1 MIRILV
7 CDDHPV
13 VREGLVM
20 MLGTQPDMEVVGEAG
35 DGLEAG
41 ERAAALNPGGGLM
54 DPEMARPH
62 GAAASRR
69 GHEGKPHAG
78 LLGVTPSDNDE
89 AVLPEV
95 VGGAGD
101 GREAVDGAAA
111 LNPAVL
117 LMARKRPRLDGP
129 AAIRRIHEANPDA
142 RILVLTAYDTDE
154 RILQAVQAGA
164 RGYLL
169 KGVPRDEIFQA
180 VRLVHSG
187 GPPLPPARATKLLNR
202 VGDLLRG
209 EREETLTE
217 REMQV
222 LELMAKGY
230 RNKEIAKELFITERT
245 VKFHANILFQ
255 KLNVESRTEAVSQ
268 AIQRGI
274 IKL

>member
-35 DGLEAG
+35 DGLEAV
-41 ERAAALNPGGGLM
+41 ERAAQLDPDVVLM
-54 DPEMARPH
+54 DLEM
-62 GAAASRR
+62 
-69 GHEGKPHAG
+69 
-78 LLGVTPSDNDE
+78 
-89 AVLPEV
+89 
-95 VGGAGD
+95 
-101 GREAVDGAAA
+101 
-111 LNPAVL
+111 
-117 LMARKRPRLDGP
+117 PRLDGP
-129 AAIRRIHEANPDA
+129 EAIRRIHEANPQA

-180 VRLVHSG
+180 VRVVEAG
-187 GPPLPPARATKLLNR
+187 GSLLQPAVATKLLNR
-202 VGDLLRG
+202 VGDLLRE
-209 EREETLTE
+209 ERTETLTE
-217 REMQV
+217 RELQV

-230 RNKEIAKELFITERT
+230 IQKQLARELTITERT
-245 VKFHANILFQ
+245 VKFHANIIFR
-255 KLNVESRTEAVSQ
+255 KLNVDSRTEAVSESVK
-268 AIQRGI
+268 RGI

>member
-7 CDDHPV
+7 VDDHPV
-13 VREGLVM
+13 VRAGLVM
-20 MLGTQPDMEVVGEAG
+20 MLGTQADMEVVGEAS
-35 DGLEAG
+35 DGQEAVTKV
-41 ERAAALNPGGGLM
+41 AALTPDVVLM
-54 DPEMARPH
+54 DLEMP
-62 GAAASRR
+62 G
-69 GHEGKPHAG
+69 
-78 LLGVTPSDNDE
+78 
-89 AVLPEV
+89 
-95 VGGAGD
+95 
-101 GREAVDGAAA
+101 
-111 LNPAVL
+111 
-117 LMARKRPRLDGP
+117 LDGV
-129 AAIRRIHEANPDA
+129 AAIQRIHEAHGDV

-180 VRLVHSG
+180 VRIVHG
-187 GPPLPPARATKLLNR
+187 GGSLLQPAVATKLLNR

-217 REMQV
+217 RELQV
-222 LELMAKGY
+222 LELMARGY

-255 KLNVESRTEAVSQ
+255 KLNVDSRTEAVSQ
-268 AIQRGI
+268 ALQRGI

>member
-35 DGLEAG
+35 DGLEAV
-41 ERAAALNPGGGLM
+41 ERAAQFDPDVVLM
-54 DPEMARPH
+54 DLEM
-62 GAAASRR
+62 
-69 GHEGKPHAG
+69 
-78 LLGVTPSDNDE
+78 
-89 AVLPEV
+89 
-95 VGGAGD
+95 
-101 GREAVDGAAA
+101 
-111 LNPAVL
+111 
-117 LMARKRPRLDGP
+117 PRLDGP
-129 AAIRRIHEANPDA
+129 EAIRRIHEANPQA

-180 VRLVHSG
+180 VRVVEAG
-187 GPPLPPARATKLLNR
+187 GSLLQPAVATKLLNR
-202 VGDLLRG
+202 VGDLLRD
-209 EREETLTE
+209 ERTETLTE
-217 REMQV
+217 RELQV

-230 RNKEIAKELFITERT
+230 RNKEIARELAITERT
-245 VKFHANILFQ
+245 VKFHANIIFQ
-255 KLNVESRTEAVSQ
+255 KLNVDSRTEAVSESVK
-268 AIQRGI
+268 RGI

>member
-7 CDDHPV
+7 VDDHPV
-13 VREGLVM
+13 VRAGLVM
-20 MLGTQPDMEVVGEAG
+20 MLGTQADMEVVGEAS
-35 DGLEAG
+35 DGQ
-41 ERAAALNPGGGLM
+41 
-54 DPEMARPH
+54 
-62 GAAASRR
+62 
-69 GHEGKPHAG
+69 
-78 LLGVTPSDNDE
+78 
-89 AVLPEV
+89 
-95 VGGAGD
+95 
-101 GREAVDGAAA
+101 EAVDKAAILKPDVA
-111 LNPAVL
+111 LMDLEMPG
-117 LMARKRPRLDGP
+117 LDGVQ
-129 AAIRRIHEANPDA
+129 AIQGIHAKNADT

-154 RILQAVQAGA
+154 RILQAVRGGA

-180 VRLVHSG
+180 IRVVHSG
-187 GPPLPPARATKLLNR
+187 GSLLQPAIATKLLNR
-202 VGDLLRG
+202 VGDMLRG

-230 RNKEIAKELFITERT
+230 RNKEIARDLFITERT

>member
-7 CDDHPV
+7 VDDHPV
-13 VREGLVM
+13 VRAGLVL
-20 MLGTQPDMEVVGEAG
+20 MLGTQEDMEVVGEAG
-35 DGLEAG
+35 DGQEAVG
-41 ERAAALNPGGGLM
+41 RFKALNPDVVLT
-54 DPEMARPH
+54 DLEMP
-62 GAAASRR
+62 
-69 GHEGKPHAG
+69 
-78 LLGVTPSDNDE
+78 V
-89 AVLPEV
+89 
-95 VGGAGD
+95 
-101 GREAVDGAAA
+101 
-111 LNPAVL
+111 
-117 LMARKRPRLDGP
+117 LDGLE
-129 AAIRRIHEANPDA
+129 AIQRITTDSSDA

-169 KGVPRDEIFQA
+169 KGAPRDEIFQA
-180 VRLVHSG
+180 VRIIHG
-187 GPPLPPARATKLLNR
+187 GGSLLQPAVATKLLDR

-230 RNKEIAKELFITERT
+230 RNKEIARDLCITERT

-255 KLNVESRTEAVSQ
+255 KLNVDSRTEAVSQ
-268 AIQRGI
+268 ALQRGI

>member
-7 CDDHPV
+7 VDDHPV
-13 VREGLVM
+13 VRAGLVM
-20 MLGTQPDMEVVGEAG
+20 MLGTQADMEVVGEAS
-35 DGLEAG
+35 DGQEAVMKV
-41 ERAAALNPGGGLM
+41 AALTPDVVLM
-54 DPEMARPH
+54 DLEMP
-62 GAAASRR
+62 G
-69 GHEGKPHAG
+69 
-78 LLGVTPSDNDE
+78 
-89 AVLPEV
+89 
-95 VGGAGD
+95 
-101 GREAVDGAAA
+101 
-111 LNPAVL
+111 
-117 LMARKRPRLDGP
+117 LDGV
-129 AAIRRIHEANPDA
+129 AAIQHIHEAHGDV

-180 VRLVHSG
+180 VRIVHSG
-187 GPPLPPARATKLLNR
+187 GSLLQPAVATKLLNR

-209 EREETLTE
+209 EREESLTE
-217 REMQV
+217 RELQV

-255 KLNVESRTEAVSQ
+255 KLNVDSRTEAVSQ
-268 AIQRGI
+268 ALQRGI

>member
-7 CDDHPV
+7 VDDHPV
-13 VREGLVM
+13 VRAGLVL
-20 MLGTQPDMEVVGEAG
+20 MLGTQEDMEVVGEAG
-35 DGLEAG
+35 DGQEAVERVKALKPDVVLMDLEMPGLDGLEA
-41 ERAAALNPGGGLM
+41 
-54 DPEMARPH
+54 
-62 GAAASRR
+62 
-69 GHEGKPHAG
+69 
-78 LLGVTPSDNDE
+78 
-89 AVLPEV
+89 
-95 VGGAGD
+95 
-101 GREAVDGAAA
+101 
-111 LNPAVL
+111 
-117 LMARKRPRLDGP
+117 
-129 AAIRRIHEANPDA
+129 IQRITTDSSDA

-169 KGVPRDEIFQA
+169 KGAPRDEIFQA
-180 VRLVHSG
+180 VRIIHG
-187 GPPLPPARATKLLNR
+187 GGSLLQPAVATKLLNR

-230 RNKEIAKELFITERT
+230 RNKEIARDLCITERT

-255 KLNVESRTEAVSQ
+255 KLNVDSRTEAVSQ
-268 AIQRGI
+268 ALQRGI